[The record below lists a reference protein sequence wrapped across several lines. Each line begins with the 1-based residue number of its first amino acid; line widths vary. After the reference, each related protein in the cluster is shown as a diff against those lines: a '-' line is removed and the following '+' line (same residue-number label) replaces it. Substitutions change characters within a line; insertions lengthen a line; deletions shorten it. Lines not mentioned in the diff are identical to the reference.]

1 MQGERQDQSEFTIER
16 GRERDAG
23 AGSSS
28 SRGASKAP
36 EGERRS
42 GQAEFNLGGAN
53 EGRSESGMPDRLRR
67 KYYVTDTGASNEAKV
82 YADPRG
88 EYLAFKVSTERMTTR
103 LEDAGVVRDM
113 VSVAQHRGWTEVE
126 VRGSQEFRRTA
137 WLEASV
143 RGLAVRGHDPDPVDR
158 AALAFRAKPETG
170 LKRTVR
176 KPQTHEAAASET
188 MTIDGVATRRPID
201 VTVMPPESRDER
213 LKTRGELPEAGA
225 SRSWN
230 TAKGPATAI
239 PENAQDPSTK
249 RPTVTIDGAALKS
262 GTPRD
267 LQRARWQARS
277 EEFRTGDAR
286 QMAGD
291 EAVKAARSQLV
302 AIERALAKAVRNPAL
317 RQSILSYAKER
328 IAREL
333 AGGQAI
339 ERRQLRQKVP
349 AQQKISPFPNKSE
362 PSRNSPD
369 RRHPNL
375 SR

>member
-1 MQGERQDQSEFTIER
+1 M
-16 GRERDAG
+16 
-23 AGSSS
+23 
-28 SRGASKAP
+28 P
-36 EGERRS
+36 E
-42 GQAEFNLGGAN
+42 
-53 EGRSESGMPDRLRR
+53 RLRR
-67 KYYVTDTGASNEAKV
+67 KYYVAEAGVGDEAKV

-88 EYLAFKVSTERMTTR
+88 EYLAFKVSTDRMATR

-143 RGLAVRGHDPDPVDR
+143 RGLSVRGHDPDPVDR
-158 AALAFRAKPETG
+158 AALAFRTKP
-170 LKRTVR
+170 KPDWAQTVQN
-176 KPQTHEAAASET
+176 PQTREAGASET
-188 MTIDGVATRRPID
+188 MTIDGVTTRRPID

-213 LKTRGELPEAGA
+213 FKTRRDRPEAGA
-225 SRSWN
+225 PRSWN
-230 TAKGPATAI
+230 TAKAPATAI
-239 PENAQDPSTK
+239 PENAPDPSKK
-249 RPTVTIDGAALKS
+249 RPTVTIDGAALQD
-262 GTPRD
+262 GTTRNPQRD
-267 LQRARWQARS
+267 RWQARAD
-277 EEFRTGDAR
+277 EFRTGNAR

-328 IAREL
+328 IAGEL

-375 SR
+375 TR

>member
-1 MQGERQDQSEFTIER
+1 MQGDRRDQNEFTIER
-16 GRERDAG
+16 GREMDADSG
-23 AGSSS
+23 RSAPRGTSSTP
-28 SRGASKAP
+28 R
-36 EGERRS
+36 GERRA
-42 GQAEFNLGGAN
+42 GQAEFDLGSAAGPK
-53 EGRSESGMPDRLRR
+53 GESGMPERLRR
-67 KYYVTDTGASNEAKV
+67 KYYVAEAGAGDEAKV

-88 EYLAFKVSTERMTTR
+88 EYLAFKVSTDRMATR

-113 VSVAQHRGWTEVE
+113 VSVAQHRGWKEVE

-143 RGLAVRGHDPDPVDR
+143 RGLPVRGYEPDPVDH
-158 AALAFRAKPETG
+158 AALAFRAKPETRST
-170 LKRTVR
+170 KAAQS
-176 KPQTHEAAASET
+176 PQTREAGASET
-188 MTIDGVATRRPID
+188 VTIDGIETRRPID
-201 VTVMPPESRDER
+201 VTVIPPESREER
-213 LKTRGELPEAGA
+213 FETRGDRPEAGA
-225 SRSWN
+225 PRSWN
-230 TAKGPATAI
+230 TAKEPATAI
-239 PENAQDPSTK
+239 PENAQNPSTK
-249 RPTVTIDGAALKS
+249 RPTVTIDGAALKD
-262 GTPRD
+262 GTTRD
-267 LQRARWQARS
+267 PQRDRWQARS